1 MSFNED
7 RTVEQPILRDLQKP
21 ELGWRYENRDAVQQR
36 YRANLDEVLLLP
48 ILRQKLKDLNPG
60 VITSD
65 ERADMVINRLRALQD
80 NQEWLKWLRNE
91 KTMQFAADEQYQT
104 VTLIDYDNDP
114 LNRNDFL
121 VTNQFP
127 IEGRTPRRP
136 DILLFI
142 NGIPVVNIEAK
153 TATRGKIKWEE
164 GAKQTRT
171 YTEEIPQLYYSN
183 VFCIGVNENRMK
195 YGVPGTRVQYWQQW
209 RDPSPHTHIDPFDEM
224 NCSLYGLL
232 DRRNLLDIIR
242 NFIVFEVEKGKTVKK
257 IARYQQ
263 FRAANQIVERAIA
276 LDQPSNQRRG
286 VIWHTQG
293 SGKSLTILFAALK
306 LWHHPHLTQPTVLV
320 VIDRNQLQD
329 QMMGQF
335 LNTHTE
341 YCTQADS
348 ITNLRTLLRQDYRGI
363 IITIINKFS
372 GMEENVTGRGNV
384 IVLADEAHRT
394 QYGDLGIFMRS
405 AIPNA
410 SRFGLTG
417 TPLELEDRSTPQA
430 FGREVAPGQY
440 ERYMGKPYLTRDALK
455 DKAIVPIHFQPR
467 LSDWKIW
474 GEDLDQKFEA
484 LFADYSEEEKAELKK
499 QGSKL
504 KAILLHPDRVNSIT
518 EDIANHFQT
527 HVRPN
532 GFKAMVVCYD
542 KNTCADYKTALDKL
556 LDPEVTQ
563 VIISEDPSRDSAAVK
578 AHYLGEAQRKRAI
591 EDFKQTHPGD
601 PAELAKPENRFKR
614 VEILIVCDMLL
625 TGFDAPILQTMYL
638 DQGLSNHTLL
648 QAIARVNR
656 LYTELKQHGLIIDY
670 YGVFENLN
678 EALNKFDRQELNSSD
693 VAFPFAQFIEEFQKT
708 IGELTALFEGI
719 DRSGSRDSLMQVL
732 IALNNNE
739 AAREQFEVGFRNT
752 RILYEALQPDERLR
766 PYLNE
771 YTWLCKLH
779 TVYRKKFYPKE
790 SFEIDEEDGAKTL
803 ELVREHIDIGEIRR
817 DFPTYVLDANYLTVV
832 RDLQPDA
839 KALEIEARLAAELKI
854 LVEEDEDARLLSE
867 HLERLIQRRRELN
880 EASLEILQGLESLT
894 QQTVELVEQRNR
906 PVAVTITNFVKERV
920 PDLLEEEATAVTS
933 AILDKA
939 EALCFTNW
947 FQQSHMDND
956 LYREFT
962 LLLVDKYPNL
972 GLHGKNKDFV
982 DRCIKVLKKVRF
994 GSDTQAP

>member
-7 RTVEQPILRDLQKP
+7 RTVEQPILEHLQKP
-21 ELGWRYENRDAVQQR
+21 ELGWRYENRDAVQQK

-65 ERADMVINRLRALQD
+65 ERANIVINRLRALQD

-104 VTLIDYDNDP
+104 ITLIDYDTDP

-127 IEGRTPRRP
+127 IEGKTPRRP
-136 DILLFI
+136 DVLLFI
-142 NGIPVVNIEAK
+142 NGIPIVNIEAK

-183 VFCIGVNENRMK
+183 AFCIGVNENRMK
-195 YGVPGTRVQYWQQW
+195 YGVPGTKVQYWQQW
-209 RDPSPHTHIDPFDEM
+209 RDPSPHTHIDTFDEM

-232 DRRNLLDIIR
+232 DRRNLLDIIQ

-263 FRAANQIVERAIA
+263 FRAANQIVARAIA
-276 LDQPSNQRRG
+276 LDQPSNKRRG
-286 VIWHTQG
+286 VVWHTQG

-306 LWHHPHLTQPTVLV
+306 LWNHPQMTQPTILV

-348 ITNLRTLLRQDYRGI
+348 IANLCTLLRQDYRGI
-363 IITIINKFS
+363 IVTIINKFS
-372 GMEENVTGRGNV
+372 GMEERITERKNV

-394 QYGDLGIFMRS
+394 QDGDLGIFMRA

-410 SRFGLTG
+410 ARFGLTG
-417 TPLELEDRSTPQA
+417 TPLELDDRNTPKS
-430 FGREVAPGQY
+430 FGQEVAPEQY
-440 ERYMGKPYLTRDALK
+440 ERYMGQPYLVQDAIA
-455 DKAIVPIHFQPR
+455 DGAIVPIHFKPR
-467 LSDWKIW
+467 LSDWTIW
-474 GEDLDQKFEA
+474 GEDLDQKFAA
-484 LFADYSEEEKAELKK
+484 LFADRSEQEQAELKK
-499 QGSKL
+499 QGAKL
-504 KAILLHPDRVNSIT
+504 KTILEHPKRIQPIA

-532 GFKAMVVCYD
+532 GFKAMLVCYEKD
-542 KNTCADYKTALDKL
+542 TCALYKAALDEL
-556 LDPEVTQ
+556 LGAEVTQ
-563 VIISEDPSRDSAAVK
+563 VIVSEDPSRDSEAVK
-578 AHYLGEAQRKRAI
+578 AHYLGEAQRKKAI
-591 EDFKQTHPGD
+591 EDFKYPCPTD
-601 PAELAKPENRFKR
+601 PTELAKPENRFRR

-638 DQGLSNHTLL
+638 DKGLTNHTLL

-670 YGVFENLN
+670 YGVFKHLN
-678 EALNKFDRQELNSSD
+678 DALSNFNHDELSPAE
-693 VAFPFAQFIEEFQKT
+693 VAVPFNRFFEQFQAAISA
-708 IGELTALFEGI
+708 LSALFEGV

-732 IALNNNE
+732 IALNNDE
-739 AAREQFEVGFRNT
+739 AAREQFEVGFRNI
-752 RILYEALQPDERLR
+752 RILYEALQPDEQLR

-790 SFEIDEEDGAKTL
+790 PFELDEEDGAKTL
-803 ELVREHIDIGEIRR
+803 ELVREHIDIGALEQ
-817 DFPTYVLDANYLTVV
+817 DFPTYVLDANYLTVIQE
-832 RDLQPDA
+832 LPPNA
-839 KALEIEARLAAELKI
+839 KALEIESRLAAELKI
-854 LVEEDEDARLLSE
+854 LVEEDEDACLLSE
-867 HLERLIQRRRELN
+867 RLESLIQRRREQN
-880 EASLEILQGLESLT
+880 QASLELLGELEALA
-894 QQTVELVEQRNR
+894 QQTVEIVEQKNR
-906 PVAVTITNFVKERV
+906 PVADTIMNLVKERV
-920 PDLLEEEATAVTS
+920 PNLSDAEAIAVVN
-933 AILDKA
+933 AILNKA
-939 EALCFTNW
+939 EALCFPNW
-947 FQQSHMDND
+947 FQQTHMDSE

-962 LLLVDKYPNL
+962 LLLAERYQNL
-972 GLHGKNKDFV
+972 SLHGKSKDFV
-982 DRCIKVLKKVRF
+982 DRSIKVLKKVRF
-994 GSDTQAP
+994 CADTQAP